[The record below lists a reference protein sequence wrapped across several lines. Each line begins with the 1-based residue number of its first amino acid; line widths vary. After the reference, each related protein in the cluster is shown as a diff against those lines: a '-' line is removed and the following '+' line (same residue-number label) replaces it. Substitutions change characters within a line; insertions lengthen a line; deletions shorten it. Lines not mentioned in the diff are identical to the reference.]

1 MRRRRGQLIAALVAV
16 AALTVAGCT
25 ATTVDPQRSRTVVVT
40 VDVPFESLNAATTAG
55 RTPGSTL
62 VRGLVQDRFTTV
74 DEAGA
79 VVPDTAMG
87 TVEKTSD
94 NPLTV
99 RYTIAPNARW
109 SDGVPVTGDDLLL
122 EWAARSGQ
130 LDETPPGT
138 GPGGTETA
146 SPAPSSSA
154 TVSAA
159 PSTTPAASSTAPAPS
174 SSAPSTAPASDTVW
188 FGAVSPVLVHA
199 PALPTVDEHGLTL
212 VYADPVADWQSA
224 LDVNLPAHVVGRLA
238 LGGATGATEGPTAGA
253 AASATPG
260 SPSAT
265 TATGGSPAATS
276 TAGADAPRWAALVTA
291 AIQHADRN
299 ALIPVS
305 RVWRT
310 AADAAALKDD
320 PAAAVT
326 TGPYRLDVVDPGKRV
341 ELVRNEAY
349 SGARPAA
356 YDRVVVRSDLDP
368 LAQVAAL
375 RAGTADVVAPVATPD
390 VRSALQKLP
399 NVRLSDGGGAV
410 LQLQLQEGGG
420 SVFDPA
426 HWTSSGGDGT
436 ARAAALRAAFVG
448 AVDRARLAALAHG
461 SPSGAVLA
469 AVGPTA
475 TTSAAAPSQSSS
487 PAPGDT
493 TTSAPPPSATPG
505 GPSATPTG
513 GPSAAAVPV
522 RVLVST
528 DDEVR
533 RDMLAALTAQL
544 APAGFAVTQARP
556 ADPATALWADPGSW
570 DVALLPVPQSP
581 APVASVLARW
591 RTGGATNV
599 TAHRDPALDALL
611 DQAARQTD
619 AAAVTESLS
628 AVSAALTAADVVVPL
643 VRQPELAATVG
654 AGTSTASSDGRPRL
668 PQVPAVPWGSADL
681 TSWWRWAST
690 AA

>member
-1 MRRRRGQLIAALVAV
+1 MRRRRGQLIAALVAA

-55 RTPGSTL
+55 RTPGSAL

-99 RYTIAPNARW
+99 RYTVAPNARW

-130 LDETPPGT
+130 LDESPPDSGA
-138 GPGGTETA
+138 GGTATA
-146 SPAPSSSA
+146 SPAPSGSATAPAVPSASSA
-154 TVSAA
+154 AA
-159 PSTTPAASSTAPAPS
+159 STAPAS
-174 SSAPSTAPASDTVW
+174 GSSATPSTAPASDTVW

-199 PALPTVDEHGLTL
+199 PAIPTVDEHGLTL
-212 VYADPVADWQSA
+212 VYADPVADWRSA

-238 LGGATGATEGPTAGA
+238 LGGATASTEGPTAS
-253 AASATPG
+253 AASSSTPG
-260 SPSAT
+260 ASSAT
-265 TATGGSPAATS
+265 ADGSPAPTS
-276 TAGADAPRWAALVTA
+276 TAGADAAHWSALVTA

-310 AADAAALKDD
+310 ATDAATLKDD

-375 RAGTADVVAPVATPD
+375 RAGTADVVAPVATAD
-390 VRSALQKLP
+390 VRSALQKVP
-399 NVRLSDGGGAV
+399 NVRVSDGGGAV
-410 LQLQLQEGGG
+410 LQLQLQESGG

-461 SPSGAVLA
+461 SPSDAVLA
-469 AVGPTA
+469 AVGPSVTSSTA
-475 TTSAAAPSQSSS
+475 PPRSSSS
-487 PAPGDT
+487 PAPGAT
-493 TTSAPPPSATPG
+493 TTSSPEPSVTPG
-505 GPSATPTG
+505 GPSASPTG

-533 RDMLAALTAQL
+533 RDMLAALTTQL

-599 TAHRDPALDALL
+599 TSHRDPALDTLL

-619 AAAVTESLS
+619 AAAVTASLS
-628 AVSAALTAADVVVPL
+628 TVSAALTAADVVVPL
-643 VRQPELAATVG
+643 ARQPELAATVG

-668 PQVPAVPWGSADL
+668 AQVPAVPWGSADL

>member
-1 MRRRRGQLIAALVAV
+1 MRRRRGQLIAALVAA

-74 DEAGA
+74 DEAGS
-79 VVPDTAMG
+79 VLRDTAIG

-94 NPLTV
+94 DPLTV
-99 RYTIAPNARW
+99 RYTVAPNARW

-130 LDETPPGT
+130 LDETPPDT
-138 GPGGTETA
+138 GAGGTATA
-146 SPAPSSSA
+146 SPAPSSST
-154 TVSAA
+154 TVPAVPGTTSAA
-159 PSTTPAASSTAPAPS
+159 ASTAPAPS
-174 SSAPSTAPASDTVW
+174 SSATPSTAPGSDTVW

-199 PALPTVDEHGLTL
+199 PAVPTVDEHGLTL

-238 LGGATGATEGPTAGA
+238 LGGATASTADAPASSTPATDD
-253 AASATPG
+253 
-260 SPSAT
+260 
-265 TATGGSPAATS
+265 GSPAPTS
-276 TAGADAPRWAALVTA
+276 TAGADAARWSALVTA

-299 ALIPVS
+299 ALIPIS

-375 RAGTADVVAPVATPD
+375 RAGTADVVAPVATAD
-390 VRSALQKLP
+390 VRSALQKVP
-399 NVRLSDGGGAV
+399 NVRVSDGGGAV

-426 HWTSSGGDGT
+426 HWSSSGGDGT

-461 SPSGAVLA
+461 SPSDAVLA
-469 AVGPTA
+469 AVGPRVTGS
-475 TTSAAAPSQSSS
+475 TAAPSSSSS
-487 PAPGDT
+487 PAPGAT
-493 TTSAPPPSATPG
+493 TTSAPEPSVTPG
-505 GPSATPTG
+505 GPSASPTG
-513 GPSAAAVPV
+513 GASAAAVPV

-533 RDMLAALTAQL
+533 RDMLVALTTQL

-556 ADPATALWADPGSW
+556 SDPATALWADPGSW

-599 TAHRDPALDALL
+599 TSHRDPALDTLL

-619 AAAVTESLS
+619 AAALTASL
-628 AVSAALTAADVVVPL
+628 ATVSTALTAAEVVVPL
-643 VRQPELAATVG
+643 ARQPELAATVG

-668 PQVPAVPWGSADL
+668 AQVPAIPWGSADL

-690 AA
+690 AS

>member
-1 MRRRRGQLIAALVAV
+1 MRRRRGQLIAALVAA

-99 RYTIAPNARW
+99 RYTVAPNARW

-130 LDETPPGT
+130 LDETRPDT
-138 GPGGTETA
+138 GAGGAATA
-146 SPAPSSSA
+146 SPAPSGSATAPAVPSASSA
-154 TVSAA
+154 AA
-159 PSTTPAASSTAPAPS
+159 GTAPAPG
-174 SSAPSTAPASDTVW
+174 SSATPSTAPASDTVW

-199 PALPTVDEHGLTL
+199 PAVPTVDEHGLTL

-238 LGGATGATEGPTAGA
+238 LGGATASTEGPTAS
-253 AASATPG
+253 AASSSTPG
-260 SPSAT
+260 ASSAT
-265 TATGGSPAATS
+265 ADGSPAPTS
-276 TAGADAPRWAALVTA
+276 TAGADAAHWSALVTA
-291 AIQHADRN
+291 AIQHADRK

-310 AADAAALKDD
+310 EADAAALKDD

-326 TGPYRLDVVDPGKRV
+326 TGPYRVDVVDPGKRV

-375 RAGTADVVAPVATPD
+375 RAGTADVVAPVATAD
-390 VRSALQKLP
+390 VRSALQKVP
-399 NVRLSDGGGAV
+399 NVRVSDGGGAV

-448 AVDRARLAALAHG
+448 AVDRGRLAGLAHG

-469 AVGPTA
+469 AVGPSV
-475 TTSAAAPSQSSS
+475 TSSTAAPSSSSS
-487 PAPGDT
+487 PAPSDRA
-493 TTSAPPPSATPG
+493 TSTPEPSATPG
-505 GPSATPTG
+505 GPSST
-513 GPSAAAVPV
+513 AVPV

-533 RDMLAALTAQL
+533 RDMLAALTTQL

-599 TAHRDPALDALL
+599 TSHRDPALDAVL

-619 AAAVTESLS
+619 AAAVTASLS
-628 AVSAALTAADVVVPL
+628 TVSAALSAADVVVPL
-643 VRQPELAATVG
+643 ARQPELAATVG

-668 PQVPAVPWGSADL
+668 AQVPAIPWGSADL

>member
-1 MRRRRGQLIAALVAV
+1 MAV
-16 AALTVAGCT
+16 AALTVTGCT

-99 RYTIAPNARW
+99 RYTIAPTARW

-130 LDETPPGT
+130 LDETPPDT
-138 GPGGTETA
+138 GAGGTATA
-146 SPAPSSSA
+146 SPAPSSST
-154 TVSAA
+154 TVPAA
-159 PSTTPAASSTAPAPS
+159 LSTTSTAASSAPAPS
-174 SSAPSTAPASDTVW
+174 SSAAPSTTPASDTVW

-199 PALPTVDEHGLTL
+199 PAVPTVDEHGLTL
-212 VYADPVADWQSA
+212 VYTDPVADWQSA

-238 LGGATGATEGPTAGA
+238 LGGATASTEGPTAGP
-253 AASATPG
+253 AASSTPE
-260 SPSAT
+260 PSSV
-265 TATGGSPAATS
+265 TADAGGSPAPTS
-276 TAGADAPRWAALVTA
+276 TAGADAAHWAALVTA
-291 AIQHADRN
+291 AIQHADRT

-310 AADAAALKDD
+310 AADAAALKDG

-341 ELVRNEAY
+341 ELVRNDAY

-375 RAGTADVVAPVATPD
+375 RAGTADVVAPVATAD
-390 VRSALQKLP
+390 VRSALQKVP
-399 NVRLSDGGGAV
+399 NVRISDGGGAV

-448 AVDRARLAALAHG
+448 AVGRARLAALAHG
-461 SPSGAVLA
+461 SPSDAVLA
-469 AVGPTA
+469 AVGPGA
-475 TTSAAAPSQSSS
+475 TSTAAPSPSSS
-487 PAPGDT
+487 QAASDT
-493 TTSAPPPSATPG
+493 TTSTPEPSATAG
-505 GPSATPTG
+505 GASAT
-513 GPSAAAVPV
+513 AVPV

-533 RDMLAALTAQL
+533 RDMLAALTTQL

-556 ADPATALWADPGSW
+556 ADPATALWADPSSW

-599 TAHRDPALDALL
+599 TAHRDPTLDALL

-619 AAAVTESLS
+619 AAAVTSSLS
-628 AVSAALTAADVVVPL
+628 TVSTTLTAADVVVPL
-643 VRQPELAATVG
+643 ARQPELAATVG
-654 AGTSTASSDGRPRL
+654 AGTSTASPDGRPRL
-668 PQVPAVPWGSADL
+668 AQVPAIPWGSVDL